1 MLVILMDNQLI
12 APEQI
17 CQTCLLASQAGQPRW
32 SNGQLRCGHA
42 IQKLAKQQPDQ
53 YECEM
58 GFRVANIE

>member
-12 APEQI
+12 APEQV
-17 CQTCLLASQAGQPRW
+17 CQTCLLASQNGQPRW

-42 IQKLAKQQPDQ
+42 IRKLIEQQPAQ